1 MADLEAEYRVKIEA
15 EFTSRLL
22 KNSKYSRNAFAKF
35 LGMTPSYYSKLQK
48 GKLMLSLDMADKM
61 TKKLKLSSDERK
73 SFILSVSEEYQCH
86 ALYLIDP
93 TYTDCD
99 IKNDSINRSPVRV
112 KSLR

>member
-1 MADLEAEYRVKIEA
+1 MADLEAEYRIKIES
-15 EFTSRLL
+15 EFISR
-22 KNSKYSRNAFAKF
+22 KQRNTKYSRNAFAKF

-48 GKLMLSLDMADKM
+48 GKIMLSLDLADKL
-61 TKKLKLSSDERK
+61 TKKLKLSFDERK

-93 TYTDCD
+93 SYTDCD
-99 IKNDSINRSPVRV
+99 VENDSINRSPFRV

>member
-1 MADLEAEYRVKIEA
+1 MADLESDYRIKLEA
-15 EFTSRLL
+15 EFASRVM

-48 GKLMLSLDMADKM
+48 GKIILSLDMADKM
-61 TKKLKLSSDERK
+61 TKKLKLSADERR

-99 IKNDSINRSPVRV
+99 IKKESMNRSPTRV